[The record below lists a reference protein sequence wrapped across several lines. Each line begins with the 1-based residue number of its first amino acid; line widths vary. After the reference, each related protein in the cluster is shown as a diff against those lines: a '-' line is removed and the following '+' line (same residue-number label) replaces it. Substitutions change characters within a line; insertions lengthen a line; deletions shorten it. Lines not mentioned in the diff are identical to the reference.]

1 MCIKVGGTMKFVKV
15 DLLPTTKEHRC
26 HDCDDQWGTFF
37 AVDHGICVDP
47 LCFACI
53 MKYLDSI
60 NAVIG

>member
-1 MCIKVGGTMKFVKV
+1 MNFVKI
-15 DLLPTTKEHRC
+15 DIIPTTKEHRC
-26 HDCDDQWGTFF
+26 NNCDDQWGTFF
-37 AVDHGICVDP
+37 AFDHAICVDP